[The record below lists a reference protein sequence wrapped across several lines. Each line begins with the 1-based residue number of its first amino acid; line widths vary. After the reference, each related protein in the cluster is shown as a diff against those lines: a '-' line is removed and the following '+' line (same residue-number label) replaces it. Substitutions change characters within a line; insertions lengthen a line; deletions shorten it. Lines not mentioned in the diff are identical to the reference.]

1 MSMDKDILM
10 STAEAYAKRGKNR
23 EEKRKL
29 KRDFLK
35 EAKKHENYKKTN
47 SSIS

>member
-10 STAEAYAKRGKNR
+10 RAAEGYAKKGKNR

-29 KRDFLK
+29 KREFLK

-47 SSIS
+47 SSIT